1 MIRSKSMDRL
11 CKGMSCLAV
20 FALAQFA
27 MAGEAG
33 TTPDASTTWGDQPTP
48 AQTELIQGVQER
60 RHEAA
65 IEKADNEHQA
75 EMKKC
80 EGLVWEEEK
89 LCKDQVSKETAQTQA
104 KAEKDRE
111 KTTPSAPETND

>member
-1 MIRSKSMDRL
+1 MTSTKPTAKIAKALTAYMASL
-11 CKGMSCLAV
+11 VLAGS
-20 FALAQFA
+20 ATAA
-27 MAGEAG
+27 DAT
-33 TTPDASTTWGDQPTP
+33 TTPELNATGDRPTQ
-48 AQTELIQGVQER
+48 AQSELIQGVNER

-65 IEKADNEHQA
+65 IEKADSEHQA

-111 KTTPSAPETND
+111 KTTPAE